1 MKKFMFIL
9 AIISYALFAHASV
22 NINNPSIKKDSIGV
36 NKKLNDLNS
45 KLADLN
51 AQLTKIQNQLPV
63 DSAKY
68 QDCWPNHSMRKIK
81 VKMLPRRGWR
91 KCE

>member
-51 AQLTKIQNQLPV
+51 AQLTNIQNQLPV

-68 QDCWPNHSMRKIK
+68 QDLLANSLDAQNKSKDAAKTRLAEM
-81 VKMLPRRGWR
+81 
-91 KCE
+91 